1 MIIYINSTYDQK
13 AEEDLKL
20 LVKKNK
26 QKKNTLLKD
35 WLVIKFMLLPIFK
48 FQPPPLPFEIS
59 YPLNTSPP
67 IFTRTL
73 QMPPL
78 KKQPM
83 FSDRQRIPLLN

>member
-13 AEEDLKL
+13 AEEDMKL
-20 LVKKNK
+20 LVKKQK
-26 QKKNTLLKD
+26 KKNTLLKE
-35 WLVIKFMLLPIFK
+35 VIKYMLLLIFK
-48 FQPPPLPFEIS
+48 FQPPPPPLPFGIN

>member
-13 AEEDLKL
+13 AEEDMKL
-20 LVKKNK
+20 LVKK
-26 QKKNTLLKD
+26 QTKKNTLLKE
-35 WLVIKFMLLPIFK
+35 VIKQMLLLIFK
-48 FQPPPLPFEIS
+48 FQPPPPFEIN

-83 FSDRQRIPLLN
+83 FSNRQRIPLLN

>member
-13 AEEDLKL
+13 AEEDMKL
-20 LVKKNK
+20 LVKKK
-26 QKKNTLLKD
+26 KKKNTLLKE
-35 WLVIKFMLLPIFK
+35 VIKYMLLLIFK
-48 FQPPPLPFEIS
+48 FQPPPPLPFGIN